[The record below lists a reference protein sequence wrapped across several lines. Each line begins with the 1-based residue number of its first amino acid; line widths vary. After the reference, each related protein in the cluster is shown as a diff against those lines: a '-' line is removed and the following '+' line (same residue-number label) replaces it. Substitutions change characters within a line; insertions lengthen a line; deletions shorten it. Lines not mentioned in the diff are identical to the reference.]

1 MLELWQER
9 TRGEKML
16 ESAKRKASGKL
27 QPLGGKGQPRERGPM
42 TAQARMCVLTV
53 PTLSV
58 SSSNSYCVQG
68 TIASIPL
75 CLLVDTG
82 AAVSLLSAD
91 AWNKVS
97 STEHPIVLQQWTR
110 QRLVGVNG
118 TPLCVKG
125 CIHTSVSIRGTQFEA
140 KFVVSS
146 DLWVDGIILGLDFI
160 EQHDCVID
168 IVKKVLNFRSQNLL
182 VGLQHTGKVQ
192 ECQTARLTVGLITT
206 QKVLVPPESEM
217 EIMVRASDG
226 GNTVEGEWIVE
237 SNPSMSHGVA
247 VARAIVCPKNGLIP
261 LRILNPRNCNIPL
274 KKGTE
279 LARME
284 RIEGPVVNL
293 SAVRG
298 TDTGKVSTAAQETL
312 WSLASKVGD
321 HISAVEKEHLFT
333 LLYVS
338 MRTCFHLAA
347 PTWAERP
354 FFDITLIQVTKPLF
368 ISLHDACPKHEEK
381 KCVAFC
387 EKCWKVESSNLQ
399 TDHGLPQSFSHR
411 KRMGPSA
418 SAWITGE

>member
-9 TRGEKML
+9 TCGVKML

-27 QPLGGKGQPRERGPM
+27 QPLGGKGQPREGGPM
-42 TAQARMCVLTV
+42 MAQAHMCVLTV

-146 DLWVDGIILGLDFI
+146 DLWVDGILGLDFI

-182 VGLQHTGKVQ
+182 IGLQHTGKVQ

-226 GNTVEGEWIVE
+226 GNTVEDEWIVE
-237 SNPSMSHGVA
+237 SNLSMSHGVA

-333 LLYVS
+333 LL
-338 MRTCFHLAA
+338 
-347 PTWAERP
+347 
-354 FFDITLIQVTKPLF
+354 
-368 ISLHDACPKHEEK
+368 
-381 KCVAFC
+381 C
-387 EKCWKVESSNLQ
+387 EYADVF
-399 TDHGLPQSFSHR
+399 SFSSTDLGR
-411 KRMGPSA
+411 KS
-418 SAWITGE
+418 IL